1 MDATLND
8 LLELPAELS
17 AKARAVPGLPERL
30 LRFIRMEVA
39 MNERRQQRYSPEALA
54 VVQRA
59 RALVEKR
66 KAEGTDRA
74 EAMRAF
80 EQNFNETHRSP
91 VSSAHASRR
100 SGYQCGAR
108 SQTDGAS
115 AESECRDH
123 RALDGWRVYLA
134 GER

>member
-1 MDATLND
+1 MTTMDSTLTD

-59 RALVEKR
+59 QALVEKR
-66 KAEGTDRA
+66 KALGTDR
-74 EAMRAF
+74 EEGLRAF
-80 EQNFNETHRSP
+80 QQNFSEI
-91 VSSAHASRR
+91 
-100 SGYQCGAR
+100 
-108 SQTDGAS
+108 TD
-115 AESECRDH
+115 
-123 RALDGWRVYLA
+123 AL
-134 GER
+134 

>member
-1 MDATLND
+1 MSTLDATLTD

-59 RALVEKR
+59 RVLVEKR
-66 KAEGTDRA
+66 KTEGTDRA

-80 EQNFNETHRSP
+80 EQNFAAITET
-91 VSSAHASRR
+91 
-100 SGYQCGAR
+100 
-108 SQTDGAS
+108 
-115 AESECRDH
+115 
-123 RALDGWRVYLA
+123 L
-134 GER
+134 

>member
-1 MDATLND
+1 MSTLDATLTD

-66 KAEGTDRA
+66 KTEGTDRA

-80 EQNFNETHRSP
+80 EQREPRGTGQTLL
-91 VSSAHASRR
+91 SRPKR
-100 SGYQCGAR
+100 ADTR
-108 SQTDGAS
+108 T
-115 AESECRDH
+115 H
-123 RALDGWRVYLA
+123 RALAGPRDRPSLQVPQKRV
-134 GER
+134 